1 MRKRERERETRR
13 GNEEEV
19 FGDQKEG
26 LLEKHSHIAAF
37 DSHLVCLTQLRV
49 QSKITGGW
57 DVILS
62 ASKSSTNA
70 AKTSLA
76 DLISGRFTLGSN
88 YKPAVWSY
96 ILFMGFDRSP

>member
-1 MRKRERERETRR
+1 MRRRSSGTRR
-13 GNEEEV
+13 R
-19 FGDQKEG
+19 
-26 LLEKHSHIAAF
+26 EKHSHIAAF

-49 QSKITGGW
+49 QSKITGES

-62 ASKSSTNA
+62 VSKSGAHA

-88 YKPAVWSY
+88 YKLAVWSY
-96 ILFMGFDRSP
+96 ILFMGSDRSP